1 MENEPRVRPMSR
13 EENAAYRGV
22 TVDEYGEDPQG
33 DSASQSGAAAHGSV
47 RYIRIGMTRRSP
59 FAGLL
64 WTIALTALIALFIF
78 VALPAIAMIFIGVLV
93 LGAMITLLGRG
104 RVWSWLLRR
113 LYGR

>member
-13 EENAAYRGV
+13 EENAAYHGI
-22 TVDEYGEDPQG
+22 TVDEYGEDTQG
-33 DSASQSGAAAHGSV
+33 GAASQSGAAHGSV

-93 LGAMITLLGRG
+93 LGAMLTLMGRG